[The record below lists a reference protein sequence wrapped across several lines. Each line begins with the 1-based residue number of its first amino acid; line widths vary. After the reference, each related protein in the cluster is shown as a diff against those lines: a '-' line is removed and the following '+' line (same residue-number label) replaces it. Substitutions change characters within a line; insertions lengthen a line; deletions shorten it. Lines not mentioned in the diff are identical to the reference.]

1 MGEYITKKL
10 MTTPNLIDLEQWQMK
25 KTDSHDGE
33 DE

>member
-1 MGEYITKKL
+1 MAEFIAKKL
-10 MTTPNLIDLEQWQMK
+10 MTTPNCIDLEQWQMK